1 MTVFTE
7 IEAALPYA
15 PAVIALCAEQ
25 QEELERRYDGDDEAP
40 KGLDPQI
47 SFLVARIDGE
57 PVGCA
62 GLQLLEPGVGEVRRM
77 YVRPAHRGHG
87 VSRMLLAAVE
97 EMARAHAVLTLR
109 LETGDLQPEAIGLY
123 QSSGYRRIPVFGPY
137 LGSVHSLCFEKHLHL
152 RTVSPRERPSLAKPS
167 LVKGVDR

>member
-1 MTVFTE
+1 MTVLTE
-7 IEAALPYA
+7 IEAAPPYA

-25 QEELERRYDGDDEAP
+25 QEELERRYDGGDEAP

-47 SFLVARIDGE
+47 SFLLARINGE

-77 YVRPAHRGHG
+77 YVRPAHRGQG

-97 EMARAHAVLTLR
+97 GMARGRGVHTLR

-123 QSSGYRRIPVFGPY
+123 QSTGYRRIPVFGPY

-152 RTVSPRERPSLAKPS
+152 QAAPDGDARSSLLRGA
-167 LVKGVDR
+167 DR

>member
-1 MTVFTE
+1 MTIFTE
-7 IEAALPYA
+7 IDAAPPYA

-40 KGLDPQI
+40 KGIDPEI
-47 SFLVARIDGE
+47 SFLVARVEGE

-62 GLQLLEPGVGEVRRM
+62 GLQLLEPEVGEVRRM

-97 EMARAHAVLTLR
+97 EMARANGVRTLR

-123 QSSGYRRIPVFGPY
+123 QSTGFRRIPAFGPY
-137 LGSVHSLCFEKHLHL
+137 LGCVHSLCFEKHLHL
-152 RTVSPRERPSLAKPS
+152 QAV
-167 LVKGVDR
+167 

>member
-1 MTVFTE
+1 MKHVTVLTE

-25 QEELERRYDGDDEAP
+25 QEELERRYDGGDEVP
-40 KGLDPQI
+40 RGVDPEI
-47 SFLVARIDGE
+47 SFLVARIEGE

-62 GLQLLEPGVGEVRRM
+62 GLHVLEPGVGEVRRM

-87 VSRMLLAAVE
+87 VSRMLLAAIE
-97 EMARAHAVLTLR
+97 DMARARAVLALR

-123 QSSGYRRIPVFGPY
+123 QSTGYRRIPVFGAY
-137 LGSVHSLCFEKHLHL
+137 VNSIHSLCFEKHLHL
-152 RTVSPRERPSLAKPS
+152 RAVPLGAEPSPVTEP
-167 LVKGVDR
+167 DR